1 MPYFMRRTPK
11 IVQPISNDPT
21 GTGQL
26 HQYMTDATKA
36 ELNVMAKY
44 ATNFFAVQVQ
54 GLEGDTPPSTAW
66 YEIRVADKF
75 SSPNISPTSRDDD
88 WQFVYFKRPDI
99 NYIPP
104 GTKFWFWNN
113 TWLAE
118 NPSNIASIIGN
129 ALVKRCNAVWNSL
142 DYYGN
147 IVSEPMVIQQ
157 PATKANAN
165 TDTETMKLADAYID
179 CLMQANEWTLANL
192 QNNTRMILGSNG
204 FAVRGLSDY
213 IREYTDQQDSVRLL
227 RFSLYYQEPL
237 ENDDMVNQVADGL
250 AFSWIIN
257 LEGPRTVAPNKKITL
272 MPSSLR
278 NNDPVPDTQAV
289 TYTWESLNTDIAAVD
304 SDGVVTGVSTGQA
317 TIQCALEQ
325 NQNISTSITIDV
337 QEIAG
342 GLSWSIEPPTNVP
355 AYQSRTLSVSGAV
368 GPVTWSFSGPSESSY
383 TASVNGAES
392 TITCYYP
399 SPIPLTVTVTDG
411 QTTLTA
417 TVQLTTR

>member
-11 IVQPISNDPT
+11 TVQPIPNDPA

-26 HQYMTDATKA
+26 YQYMAGATKA
-36 ELNVMAKY
+36 ELSVMTKY
-44 ATNFFAVQVQ
+44 ATNFFAAQVQ
-54 GLEGDTPPSTAW
+54 GLEGDTPPSIAW

-75 SSPNISPTSRDDD
+75 SSPNISSTSRDDD
-88 WQFVYFKRPDI
+88 WQFVYFKRSDI

-104 GTKFWFWNN
+104 GTKFWFWSN

-118 NPSNIASIIGN
+118 NPSNIASITGN

-157 PATKANAN
+157 PSTKANAN
-165 TDTETMKLADAYID
+165 TDTETMKLADAYVD
-179 CLMQANEWTLANL
+179 CLMQANEWTLKNL
-192 QNNTRMILGSNG
+192 HNNTRMILGSNG
-204 FAVRGLSDY
+204 FAVRGLADY

-250 AFSWIIN
+250 AFSWVIN
-257 LEGPRTVAPNKKITL
+257 LTGPRVVSPNEQIDLT
-272 MPSSLR
+272 PSSLR
-278 NNDPVPDTQAV
+278 NNEPVPDTQTV
-289 TYTWESLNTDIAAVD
+289 TYTWESLNTDIATVD
-304 SDGVVTGVSTGQA
+304 SDGVVTGVSAGQA
-317 TIQCALEQ
+317 TIQCTLEQ

-337 QEIAG
+337 QEAAG
-342 GLSWSIEPPTNVP
+342 GMSWSIEPPTNVP

-383 TASVNGAES
+383 TASVNGAEA